1 MFLLNMTEK
10 LLSDKI
16 ITAYLTRL
24 ENMNKYKF
32 TEEGDELFIKKL
44 IAETEQVN
52 DLHVR
57 TKIDDFII
65 ESDEPEVLG
74 GTNLAPNPMQS
85 LLASLSNCLEITAL
99 LYFSFAKMKINT
111 IKVRVEATFDQR
123 AVLAV
128 RKAPLPGFYNY
139 GVTWNI
145 DSEEKFRKIKQVLKK
160 VESLCPVRGSFENP
174 KTFKEKVILN
184 GEEVK

>member
-128 RKAPLPGFYNY
+128 RNAPLPGFYNY
-139 GVTWNI
+139 VVTWYI